1 MTLVRAVLRYRYKF
15 IDCAAGAV
23 PNNRHDL
30 DLLSDD
36 DCRRARGQLV
46 MTRPKSRL
54 RRDKSR
60 PVVSGAGGSGRFC
73 DPPLACFGIVSGRVL
88 GHLDP
93 QMFALALL
101 ESPGTPGAFFCSQF
115 APNRRQAPA
124 GD

>member
-1 MTLVRAVLRYRYKF
+1 VHAERTTSGGAVLLYRCKF

-36 DCRRARGQLV
+36 DCRGAWGQLV

-60 PVVSGAGGSGRFC
+60 PVVFDAAGRDACAIRAFAIRALR
-73 DPPLACFGIVSGRVL
+73 DLCFGIL
-88 GHLDP
+88 
-93 QMFALALL
+93 
-101 ESPGTPGAFFCSQF
+101 
-115 APNRRQAPA
+115 
-124 GD
+124 

>member
-36 DCRRARGQLV
+36 DCRGARGQLV

-60 PVVSGAGGSGRFC
+60 PVASTGGSG
-73 DPPLACFGIVSGRVL
+73 AY
-88 GHLDP
+88 
-93 QMFALALL
+93 FA
-101 ESPGTPGAFFCSQF
+101 GVQF
-115 APNRRQAPA
+115 ANSLDMAPDQWELIALSLLA
-124 GD
+124 GPWFWRCIGPR

>member
-1 MTLVRAVLRYRYKF
+1 MTLVRVVLRYRSKF

-36 DCRRARGQLV
+36 DCRGAWGQLV

-60 PVVSGAGGSGRFC
+60 PVVSDAAGRDASAIR
-73 DPPLACFGIVSGRVL
+73 PLRDLCFGIVSGRV
-88 GHLDP
+88 
-93 QMFALALL
+93 Q
-101 ESPGTPGAFFCSQF
+101 GTLIPKCSH
-115 APNRRQAPA
+115 
-124 GD
+124 